1 MATQFVPGTF
11 GQNGNVGVPRK
22 FGFAGRTCMAKAYK
36 ET

>member
-11 GQNGNVGVPRK
+11 GQNGNVCVPRK
-22 FGFAGRTCMAKAYK
+22 FGFAGRTCMAKVYK